1 MNRQAPVAQAVS
13 AEAYAPTPVDRPISL
28 AGDMRQGLAELAEA
42 GRLWRLW
49 MFWGWLDVRQRY
61 RRSLLGPFW
70 VTATMAIS
78 VLATG
83 LVYAF
88 LFQQNVREYLPYV
101 ATGFVLW
108 SLISGYI
115 GEACSVFIQ
124 NESFIGQL
132 RLPYLVYP
140 LRLVW
145 RYITFFLHHAI
156 VLLAVFLVF
165 VPLSWSALAA
175 AGLGLLVTCV
185 NVFWMGLL
193 VGLLSVRLRDL
204 PLLVSTIFQVLFLV
218 TPVIWP
224 AKALG
229 SRAQV
234 AEFNP
239 LYHMLES
246 IRGPLLDGSTPLLNH
261 HLALSAA
268 MAVVGSLLTIAIY
281 SRWRRR
287 LLYWL

>member
-1 MNRQAPVAQAVS
+1 MTNKTHVVHAVS
-13 AEAYAPTPVDRPISL
+13 AEVYAPTPVGKRISL
-28 AGDMRQGLAELAEA
+28 VSDMRQGLSELAEA
-42 GRLWRLW
+42 VQLWRLW
-49 MFWGWLDVRQRY
+49 VFWGWLDVRQRY

-70 VTATMAIS
+70 VTATMAVS

-83 LVYAF
+83 LVYAY

-101 ATGFVLW
+101 AIGFVLW
-108 SLISGYI
+108 SLVAGFI

-124 NESFIGQL
+124 NEGFIGQL

-140 LRLVW
+140 LRLLW
-145 RYITFFLHHAI
+145 RFIAFFLHHAI
-156 VLLAVFLVF
+156 VLLVVLLAF
-165 VPLSWSALAA
+165 VPLSWSALATSA
-175 AGLGLLVTCV
+175 VGLLVTCI
-185 NVFWMGLL
+185 NIFWMGLL

-204 PLLVSTIFQVLFLV
+204 PLLVATIFQVLFLV

-224 AKALG
+224 VEALG
-229 SRAQV
+229 SRAKV

-239 LYHMLES
+239 FYHMLES
-246 IRGPLLDGSTPLLNH
+246 IRGPLLDTTTPMFNH
-261 HLALSAA
+261 HLVLSVVMALF
-268 MAVVGSLLTIAIY
+268 GSLLTFSIY

>member
-1 MNRQAPVAQAVS
+1 MTFAKEQALSSLDQYEPVPVS
-13 AEAYAPTPVDRPISL
+13 TRPGIWADLRDGCSEVRD
-28 AGDMRQGLAELAEA
+28 AA
-42 GRLWRLW
+42 RLWRLW
-49 MFWGWLDVRQRY
+49 TFWGWLDVRQRY

-78 VLATG
+78 VMATG

-101 ATGFVLW
+101 AAGFVLW
-108 SLISGYI
+108 SLIAGFI
-115 GEACSVFIQ
+115 GDACSVFVQ
-124 NESFIGQL
+124 NEGFIGQL

-140 LRLVW
+140 LRMVW
-145 RYITFFLHHAI
+145 RYIAFFLHHAV
-156 VLLAVFLVF
+156 VLLAVIAAF
-165 VPLSWSALAA
+165 VPVNAASLLASAL
-175 AGLGLLVTCV
+175 GLAVTCV
-185 NVFWMGLL
+185 NIFWIGLL
-193 VGLLSVRLRDL
+193 VGLISVRLRDL
-204 PLLVSTIFQVLFLV
+204 PLLVATIFQVLFLI

-229 SRAQV
+229 ARAEI

-246 IRGPLLDGSTPLLNH
+246 IRGPLLDVSVPTFNH
-261 HLALSAA
+261 HLGISVV
-268 MAVVGSLLTIAIY
+268 MAVFGCVFTLALYA
-281 SRWRRR
+281 RWRRQ